1 VGTVQP
7 GGTATQTV
15 NFSLASQSIDLL
27 IGTYITVPDSNRPF
41 LCRYEANQY
50 MIPATDYKQSV
61 GKGAAFKRPGFFVQD
76 YQFSVNN
83 VSLPTFR
90 VARDE
95 AFMHL
100 LAQDT
105 IEGTTSTLDTLDKW
119 NESHWMCA
127 FNLAALAPADA
138 RLISGF
144 SSRGTNSVF
153 SFDVTGT
160 GASPI
165 FNARPTVFVRTSSVL
180 RIGKNRMLEVIN

>member
-1 VGTVQP
+1 LQRICK
-7 GGTATQTV
+7 
-15 NFSLASQSIDLL
+15 NFRDFRGVLQISAVKLNANFGICRDLL
-27 IGTYITVPDSNRPF
+27 RRGSVRPSKREDWVRVPCCAGKPHPILSIRTYITVPDSNRPF

-61 GKGAAFKRPGFFVQD
+61 GKGAAFKHPGFFVQD

-100 LAQDT
+100 LTQLGLAQDT
-105 IEGTTSTLDTLDKW
+105 IEGTTSSLDTLDKW

-138 RLISGF
+138 R
-144 SSRGTNSVF
+144 
-153 SFDVTGT
+153 
-160 GASPI
+160 
-165 FNARPTVFVRTSSVL
+165 
-180 RIGKNRMLEVIN
+180 